1 MKMRLK
7 GGWHELKGENRK
19 YCETNYLFYML
30 LRMKPEEGP
39 WDGLTTSVAAN
50 TLAAPELP

>member
-1 MKMRLK
+1 MEMQLK
-7 GGWHELKGENRK
+7 GGWHELKGENGK
-19 YCETNYLFYML
+19 YCKINYLFYML

-39 WDGLTTSVAAN
+39 WDGLTPSVAAD